1 MYGSSGK
8 VTRMKTTIE
17 LPDELLREVRELSRA
32 SGVTMR
38 ELMVEGL
45 RSELARRREP
55 RPQVD
60 LVFTT
65 VDGQGL
71 ARGLAPGDAIAVAY
85 EPLR

>member
-1 MYGSSGK
+1 M

-17 LPDELLREVRELSRA
+17 LPDELLRQVRDLSRA

-45 RSELARRREP
+45 RNELARRCEP

-60 LVFTT
+60 LVLTA
-65 VDGQGL
+65 VDGEGL
-71 ARGLAPGDAIAVAY
+71 ERGLAAGDAIAAAY
-85 EPLR
+85 EPTR